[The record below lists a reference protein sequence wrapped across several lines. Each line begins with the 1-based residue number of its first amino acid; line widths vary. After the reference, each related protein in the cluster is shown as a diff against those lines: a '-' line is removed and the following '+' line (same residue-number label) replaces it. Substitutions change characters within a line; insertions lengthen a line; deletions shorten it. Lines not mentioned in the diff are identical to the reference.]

1 MIAFKDVCFSYRR
14 NTPVLSNLSLQIEPG
29 TVCGLLGRNGVGKS
43 TMLYLTAGLLRPR
56 SGQVLC
62 NGYIPSERK
71 VNFLNDIFIVPEEFD
86 LPPITLD
93 AYVRINSV
101 FYPRFNADLMHSILE
116 IFALQADINLGALS
130 LGQKKKAFLSFAL
143 ACNTSILLLD
153 EPTNGLDITAKR
165 MFRAAISAAM
175 TDDKTIIISTHQVYD
190 VENILDHVVIA
201 DNNRI
206 LLNKSMCEVSER
218 LRFNFTND
226 PRRAQEALY
235 SLQVPAGFSIID
247 YVEDPSQETEVNLE
261 SLFELTQHNPELV
274 QCIFNPTT
282 PPQFKAEGK

>member
-14 NTPVLSNLSLQIEPG
+14 NVPVLSNLSLQIEPG

-62 NGYIPSERK
+62 NGYIPSDRQ

-93 AYVRINSV
+93 EYVRINSV
-101 FYPRFNADLMHSILE
+101 FYPKFNLDLMHSILE
-116 IFALQADINLGALS
+116 IFALPGNINLGALS

-165 MFRAAISAAM
+165 MFRAAITAAM

-206 LLNKSMCEVSER
+206 LLNRPMIDIQTK
-218 LRFNFTND
+218 LRFGYTQD
-226 PRRAQEALY
+226 SEQAKRAL
-235 SLQVPAGFSIID
+235 FSIPMPGGFNV
-247 YVEDPSQETEVNLE
+247 VEFLDDPDRETEVNLE
-261 SLFELTQHNPELV
+261 TLFELTNSNPDLINQLFVE
-274 QCIFNPTT
+274 
-282 PPQFKAEGK
+282 KS

>member
-14 NTPVLSNLSLQIEPG
+14 NIPVLSNLSLQIEPG
-29 TVCGLLGRNGVGKS
+29 TICGLLGRNGVGKS

-62 NGYIPSERK
+62 NGYIPSDRQ

-93 AYVRINSV
+93 EYVRINSV
-101 FYPRFNADLMHSILE
+101 FYPKFNLDLMHSILE
-116 IFALQADINLGALS
+116 IFALPGNINLGALS

-165 MFRAAISAAM
+165 MFRAAITAAM

-206 LLNKSMCEVSER
+206 LLNRPMIDIQTK
-218 LRFNFTND
+218 LRFGYTQD
-226 PRRAQEALY
+226 PEQAKRAL
-235 SLQVPAGFSIID
+235 FSIPMPGGFNV
-247 YVEDPSQETEVNLE
+247 VEFLDDPDRETEVNLE
-261 SLFELTQHNPELV
+261 TLFELTNSNPDLINQLFVE
-274 QCIFNPTT
+274 
-282 PPQFKAEGK
+282 KS

>member
-14 NTPVLSNLSLQIEPG
+14 NVPVLSNLSLQIEPG

-62 NGYIPSERK
+62 NGYIPSDRQ

-93 AYVRINSV
+93 EYVRINSV
-101 FYPRFNADLMHSILE
+101 FYPKFNLDLMHSILE
-116 IFALQADINLGALS
+116 IFALPGNINLGALS

-165 MFRAAISAAM
+165 MFRAAITAAM
-175 TDDKTIIISTHQVYD
+175 TDDKTIVISTHQVYD

-206 LLNKSMCEVSER
+206 LLNRPMIDIQTK
-218 LRFNFTND
+218 LRFGYTQD
-226 PRRAQEALY
+226 PEQAKRAL
-235 SLQVPAGFSIID
+235 FSIPMPGGFNV
-247 YVEDPSQETEVNLE
+247 VEFLDDPDRETEVNLE
-261 SLFELTQHNPELV
+261 TLFELTNSNPDLINQLFVE
-274 QCIFNPTT
+274 
-282 PPQFKAEGK
+282 KS

>member
-14 NTPVLSNLSLQIEPG
+14 NIPVLSNLSLQIEPG

-62 NGYIPSERK
+62 NGYIPSDRQ

-93 AYVRINSV
+93 EYVRINSV
-101 FYPRFNADLMHSILE
+101 FYPKFNLDLMHSILE
-116 IFALQADINLGALS
+116 IFALPGNINLGALS

-165 MFRAAISAAM
+165 MFRAAITAAM

-206 LLNKSMCEVSER
+206 LLNRPMIDIQTK
-218 LRFNFTND
+218 LRFGYTQD
-226 PRRAQEALY
+226 PKQAKRAL
-235 SLQVPAGFSIID
+235 FSIPMPGGFNV
-247 YVEDPSQETEVNLE
+247 VEFLDDPDRETEVNLE
-261 SLFELTQHNPELV
+261 TLFELTNSNPDLINQLFVE
-274 QCIFNPTT
+274 
-282 PPQFKAEGK
+282 KS

>member
-14 NTPVLSNLSLQIEPG
+14 NVPVLSNLSLQIEPG

-62 NGYIPSERK
+62 NGYIPSDRQ

-86 LPPITLD
+86 LPPISLD
-93 AYVRINSV
+93 EYVRINSV
-101 FYPRFNADLMHSILE
+101 FYPKFNMDLMHSILE
-116 IFALQADINLGALS
+116 IFALPGNINLGALS

-206 LLNKSMCEVSER
+206 LLNQPMIGIQTK
-218 LRFNFTND
+218 LRFGYTQD
-226 PRRAQEALY
+226 PEQAKRAL
-235 SLQVPAGFSIID
+235 FSIPMPGGFNV
-247 YVEDPSQETEVNLE
+247 VEFLDDPDRETEVNLE
-261 SLFELTQHNPELV
+261 TLFELTNSNPELINQLFV
-274 QCIFNPTT
+274 
-282 PPQFKAEGK
+282 ERS

>member
-14 NTPVLSNLSLQIEPG
+14 NVPVLSDLSLQIEPG

-62 NGYIPSERK
+62 NGYIPSDRQ

-93 AYVRINSV
+93 EYVRINSV
-101 FYPRFNADLMHSILE
+101 FYPKFNLDLMHSILE
-116 IFALQADINLGALS
+116 IFALPGNINLGALS

-165 MFRAAISAAM
+165 MFRAAITAAM

-206 LLNKSMCEVSER
+206 LLNRPMIDIQTK
-218 LRFNFTND
+218 LRFGYTQD
-226 PRRAQEALY
+226 PELAKRAL
-235 SLQVPAGFSIID
+235 FSIPMPGGFNV
-247 YVEDPSQETEVNLE
+247 VEFLDDPDRETEVNLE
-261 SLFELTQHNPELV
+261 TLFELTNSNPDLINQLFVE
-274 QCIFNPTT
+274 
-282 PPQFKAEGK
+282 KS

>member
-14 NTPVLSNLSLQIEPG
+14 NVPVLSNLSLQIEPG

-62 NGYIPSERK
+62 NGYIPSDRQ

-93 AYVRINSV
+93 EYVRINSV
-101 FYPRFNADLMHSILE
+101 FYPKFNLDLMHSILE
-116 IFALQADINLGALS
+116 IFALPGNINLGALS

-165 MFRAAISAAM
+165 MFRAAITAAM

-206 LLNKSMCEVSER
+206 LLNRPMIDIQTK
-218 LRFNFTND
+218 LRFGYTQD
-226 PRRAQEALY
+226 PEQAKRAL
-235 SLQVPAGFSIID
+235 FSIPMPGGFNV
-247 YVEDPSQETEVNLE
+247 VEFLDDPDRETEVNLE
-261 SLFELTQHNPELV
+261 TLFELTNSNPDLINQLFVE
-274 QCIFNPTT
+274 
-282 PPQFKAEGK
+282 KS

>member
-14 NTPVLSNLSLQIEPG
+14 NVPVLSNLSLQIEPG

-62 NGYIPSERK
+62 NGYIPSDRQ

-86 LPPITLD
+86 LPHITLD
-93 AYVRINSV
+93 EYVRINSV
-101 FYPRFNADLMHSILE
+101 FYPKFNLDLMHSILE
-116 IFALQADINLGALS
+116 IFALPADINLGALS

-165 MFRAAISAAM
+165 MFRAAITAAM

-206 LLNKSMCEVSER
+206 LLNQPMIGIQTK
-218 LRFNFTND
+218 LRFGYTQD
-226 PRRAQEALY
+226 PEQAKRAL
-235 SLQVPAGFSIID
+235 FSIPMPGGFNV
-247 YVEDPSQETEVNLE
+247 VEFLDNPDRETEVNLE
-261 SLFELTQHNPELV
+261 TLFELTNSNPELINQLFV
-274 QCIFNPTT
+274 
-282 PPQFKAEGK
+282 ERS

>member
-14 NTPVLSNLSLQIEPG
+14 NIPVLSNLSLQIEPG

-62 NGYIPSERK
+62 NGYIPSDRQ

-93 AYVRINSV
+93 EYVRINSV
-101 FYPRFNADLMHSILE
+101 FYPKFNLDLMHSILE
-116 IFALQADINLGALS
+116 IFALPGNINLGALS

-165 MFRAAISAAM
+165 MFRAAITAAM

-206 LLNKSMCEVSER
+206 LLNRPMIDIQTK
-218 LRFNFTND
+218 LRFGYTQD
-226 PRRAQEALY
+226 PEQAKRAL
-235 SLQVPAGFSIID
+235 FSIPQPGGFNV
-247 YVEDPSQETEVNLE
+247 VEFLDDPDRETEVNLE
-261 SLFELTQHNPELV
+261 TLFELTNSNPDLINQLFVE
-274 QCIFNPTT
+274 
-282 PPQFKAEGK
+282 KS

>member
-1 MIAFKDVCFSYRR
+1 MIAFNDVCFSYRR
-14 NTPVLSNLSLQIEPG
+14 NIPVLSNLSLQIEPG

-56 SGQVLC
+56 SGQVLR
-62 NGYIPSERK
+62 NGYIPSDRQ

-93 AYVRINSV
+93 EYVRINSV
-101 FYPRFNADLMHSILE
+101 FYPKFNLDLMHSILE
-116 IFALQADINLGALS
+116 IFALPADINLGALS

-165 MFRAAISAAM
+165 MFRAAITAAM

-206 LLNKSMCEVSER
+206 LLNRPMIDIQTK
-218 LRFNFTND
+218 LRFGYTQD
-226 PRRAQEALY
+226 PEQAKRAL
-235 SLQVPAGFSIID
+235 FSIPMPGGFNV
-247 YVEDPSQETEVNLE
+247 VEFLDDPDRETEVNLE
-261 SLFELTQHNPELV
+261 TLFELTNSNPELINQLFV
-274 QCIFNPTT
+274 E
-282 PPQFKAEGK
+282 KS

>member
-14 NTPVLSNLSLQIEPG
+14 NIPVLSNLSLQIEPG

-62 NGYIPSERK
+62 NGYIPSDRQ

-93 AYVRINSV
+93 EYVRINSV
-101 FYPRFNADLMHSILE
+101 FYPKFNLDLMHSILE
-116 IFALQADINLGALS
+116 IFALPGNINLGALS

-165 MFRAAISAAM
+165 MFRAAITAAM

-206 LLNKSMCEVSER
+206 LLNRPMIDIQTK
-218 LRFNFTND
+218 LRFGYTQD
-226 PRRAQEALY
+226 PEQAKRAL
-235 SLQVPAGFSIID
+235 FSIPMPGGFNV
-247 YVEDPSQETEVNLE
+247 VEFLDDPDRETEVNLE
-261 SLFELTQHNPELV
+261 TLFELTNSNPELINQLFV
-274 QCIFNPTT
+274 E
-282 PPQFKAEGK
+282 KS

>member
-14 NTPVLSNLSLQIEPG
+14 NIPVLSNLSLQIEPG

-62 NGYIPSERK
+62 NGYIPSDRQ

-86 LPPITLD
+86 LPPISLD
-93 AYVRINSV
+93 EYVRINSV
-101 FYPRFNADLMHSILE
+101 FYPKFNMDLMHSILE
-116 IFALQADINLGALS
+116 IFALPAEINLGALS

-165 MFRAAISAAM
+165 MFRAAITAAM

-206 LLNKSMCEVSER
+206 LLNRPMIDIQTK
-218 LRFNFTND
+218 LRFGYTQD
-226 PRRAQEALY
+226 PEQAKRAL
-235 SLQVPAGFSIID
+235 FSIPMPGGFNV
-247 YVEDPSQETEVNLE
+247 VEFLDNPDRETEVNLE
-261 SLFELTQHNPELV
+261 TLFELTNSNPELINQLFV
-274 QCIFNPTT
+274 
-282 PPQFKAEGK
+282 ERS

>member
-14 NTPVLSNLSLQIEPG
+14 NVPVLSNLSLQIESG

-56 SGQVLC
+56 SGQVHC

-86 LPPITLD
+86 LPPITLEE
-93 AYVRINSV
+93 YVRINSM

-206 LLNKSMCEVSER
+206 LLNQPMIGIQMK
-218 LRFNFTND
+218 LRFDYTHD
-226 PRRAQEALY
+226 PEQAKRAL
-235 SLQVPAGFSIID
+235 FSIPQPGGFNV
-247 YVEDPSQETEVNLE
+247 VEFLDNPERETEVNLE
-261 SLFELTQHNPELV
+261 TLFELTNSNPDLV
-274 QCIFNPTT
+274 NQLFVE
-282 PPQFKAEGK
+282 KS

>member
-14 NTPVLSNLSLQIEPG
+14 NVPVLSNLTLQIEPG

-62 NGYIPSERK
+62 NGYIPSDRQ

-93 AYVRINSV
+93 EYVRINSV
-101 FYPRFNADLMHSILE
+101 FYPKFNLDLMHSILE
-116 IFALQADINLGALS
+116 IFALPGNINLGALS

-165 MFRAAISAAM
+165 MFRAAITTAM

-206 LLNKSMCEVSER
+206 LLNRPMIDIQTK
-218 LRFNFTND
+218 LRFGYTQD
-226 PRRAQEALY
+226 PEQAKRAL
-235 SLQVPAGFSIID
+235 FSIPMPGGFNV
-247 YVEDPSQETEVNLE
+247 VEFLDDPDRETEVNLE
-261 SLFELTQHNPELV
+261 TLFELTNSNPDLINQLFVE
-274 QCIFNPTT
+274 
-282 PPQFKAEGK
+282 KS

>member
-14 NTPVLSNLSLQIEPG
+14 NVPVLSNLSLQVEPG
-29 TVCGLLGRNGVGKS
+29 TICGLLGRNGVGKS

-62 NGYIPSERK
+62 NGYIPSDRQ

-93 AYVRINSV
+93 EYVRINSV
-101 FYPRFNADLMHSILE
+101 FYPKFNLDLMHSILE
-116 IFALQADINLGALS
+116 IFALPGNINLGALS

-165 MFRAAISAAM
+165 MFRAAITAAM

-206 LLNKSMCEVSER
+206 LLNRPMIDIQTK
-218 LRFNFTND
+218 LRFGYTQD
-226 PRRAQEALY
+226 PEQAKRAL
-235 SLQVPAGFSIID
+235 FSIPMPGGFNV
-247 YVEDPSQETEVNLE
+247 VEFLDDPDRETEVNLE
-261 SLFELTQHNPELV
+261 TLFELTNSNPDLINQLFVE
-274 QCIFNPTT
+274 
-282 PPQFKAEGK
+282 KS

>member
-14 NTPVLSNLSLQIEPG
+14 NVPVLSNLSLQIEPG

-62 NGYIPSERK
+62 NGYIPSDRQ

-86 LPPITLD
+86 LPHITLD
-93 AYVRINSV
+93 EYVRINSV
-101 FYPRFNADLMHSILE
+101 FYPKFNLDLMHSILD
-116 IFALQADINLGALS
+116 IFALPGNINLGALS

-165 MFRAAISAAM
+165 MFRAAITAAM

-206 LLNKSMCEVSER
+206 LLNRPMIDIQTK
-218 LRFNFTND
+218 LRFGYTQD
-226 PRRAQEALY
+226 PEQAKRAL
-235 SLQVPAGFSIID
+235 FSIPMPGGFNV
-247 YVEDPSQETEVNLE
+247 VEFLDDPDRETEVNLE
-261 SLFELTQHNPELV
+261 TLF
-274 QCIFNPTT
+274 
-282 PPQFKAEGK
+282 

>member
-14 NTPVLSNLSLQIEPG
+14 NIPVLSNLSLQIEPG

-62 NGYIPSERK
+62 NGYIPSDRQ

-93 AYVRINSV
+93 EYVRINSV
-101 FYPRFNADLMHSILE
+101 FYPKFNLDLMHSILE
-116 IFALQADINLGALS
+116 IFALRGNINLGALS

-165 MFRAAISAAM
+165 MFRAAITAAM

-206 LLNKSMCEVSER
+206 LLNRPMIDIQTK
-218 LRFNFTND
+218 LRFGYTQD
-226 PRRAQEALY
+226 PEQAKRAL
-235 SLQVPAGFSIID
+235 FSIPMPGGFNV
-247 YVEDPSQETEVNLE
+247 VEFLDDPDRETEVNLE
-261 SLFELTQHNPELV
+261 TLFELTNSNPDLINQLFVE
-274 QCIFNPTT
+274 
-282 PPQFKAEGK
+282 KS

>member
-1 MIAFKDVCFSYRR
+1 MIVFKDVCFSYRR
-14 NTPVLSNLSLQIEPG
+14 NVPVLSNLSLQIEPG

-62 NGYIPSERK
+62 NGYIPSDRQ

-93 AYVRINSV
+93 EYVRINSV
-101 FYPRFNADLMHSILE
+101 FYPKFNLDLMHSILE
-116 IFALQADINLGALS
+116 IFALPGNINLGALS

-165 MFRAAISAAM
+165 MFRAAITAAM

-206 LLNKSMCEVSER
+206 LLNQPMIGIQMK
-218 LRFNFTND
+218 LRFDYTHD
-226 PRRAQEALY
+226 PEQAKRAL
-235 SLQVPAGFSIID
+235 FSIPQPGGFNV
-247 YVEDPSQETEVNLE
+247 VEFLDNPDRETEVNLE
-261 SLFELTQHNPELV
+261 TLFELTNSNPELIN
-274 QCIFNPTT
+274 QLFIE
-282 PPQFKAEGK
+282 KS

>member
-14 NTPVLSNLSLQIEPG
+14 NIPVLSNLSLQIEPG

-62 NGYIPSERK
+62 NGYIPSDRQ

-86 LPPITLD
+86 LPPISLD
-93 AYVRINSV
+93 EYVRINSV
-101 FYPRFNADLMHSILE
+101 FYPKFNIDLMHSILE
-116 IFALQADINLGALS
+116 IFALPADINLGALS

-165 MFRAAISAAM
+165 MFRAAITAAM

-206 LLNKSMCEVSER
+206 LLNRPMIDIQTK
-218 LRFNFTND
+218 LRFGYTQD
-226 PRRAQEALY
+226 PEQAKRAL
-235 SLQVPAGFSIID
+235 FSIPMPGGFNV
-247 YVEDPSQETEVNLE
+247 VEFLDNPDRETEVNLE
-261 SLFELTQHNPELV
+261 TLFELTNSNPDLINQLFVE
-274 QCIFNPTT
+274 
-282 PPQFKAEGK
+282 KS

>member
-14 NTPVLSNLSLQIEPG
+14 NIPVLSNLSLQIEPG

-62 NGYIPSERK
+62 NGYIPSDRQ

-93 AYVRINSV
+93 EYVRINSV
-101 FYPRFNADLMHSILE
+101 FYSKFNLDLMHSILE
-116 IFALQADINLGALS
+116 IFALPGNINLGALS

-165 MFRAAISAAM
+165 MFRAAITAAM

-206 LLNKSMCEVSER
+206 LLNRPMIDIQTK
-218 LRFNFTND
+218 LRFGYTQD
-226 PRRAQEALY
+226 PEQAKRAL
-235 SLQVPAGFSIID
+235 FSIPMPGGFNV
-247 YVEDPSQETEVNLE
+247 VEFLDNPDRETEVNLE
-261 SLFELTQHNPELV
+261 TLFELTNSNPDLINQLFVE
-274 QCIFNPTT
+274 
-282 PPQFKAEGK
+282 KS

>member
-1 MIAFKDVCFSYRR
+1 M
-14 NTPVLSNLSLQIEPG
+14 LSNLSLQIEPG

-206 LLNKSMCEVSER
+206 LLNQPMIGIQMK
-218 LRFNFTND
+218 LRFDYTHD
-226 PRRAQEALY
+226 PEQAKRAL
-235 SLQVPAGFSIID
+235 FSIPQPGGFNV
-247 YVEDPSQETEVNLE
+247 VEFLDNPERETEVNLE
-261 SLFELTQHNPELV
+261 TLFELTNSNPDLV
-274 QCIFNPTT
+274 NQLFVE
-282 PPQFKAEGK
+282 KS

>member
-14 NTPVLSNLSLQIEPG
+14 NVPVLSNLSLQIEPG
-29 TVCGLLGRNGVGKS
+29 TICGLLGRNGVGKS

-62 NGYIPSERK
+62 NGYIPSDRQ

-93 AYVRINSV
+93 EYVRINSV
-101 FYPRFNADLMHSILE
+101 FYPKFNLDLMHSILE
-116 IFALQADINLGALS
+116 IFALPGNINLGALS

-165 MFRAAISAAM
+165 MFRAAITAAM

-206 LLNKSMCEVSER
+206 LLNRPMIDIQTK
-218 LRFNFTND
+218 LRFGYTQD
-226 PRRAQEALY
+226 PEQAKRAL
-235 SLQVPAGFSIID
+235 FSIPMPGGFNV
-247 YVEDPSQETEVNLE
+247 VEFLDDPDRETEVNLE
-261 SLFELTQHNPELV
+261 TLFELTNSNPDLINQLFVE
-274 QCIFNPTT
+274 
-282 PPQFKAEGK
+282 KS

>member
-14 NTPVLSNLSLQIEPG
+14 NVPVLSNLSLQIEPG

-62 NGYIPSERK
+62 NGYIPSDRQ

-93 AYVRINSV
+93 EYVRINSV
-101 FYPRFNADLMHSILE
+101 FYPKFNLDLMHSILE
-116 IFALQADINLGALS
+116 IFALPGNINLGALS

-206 LLNKSMCEVSER
+206 LLNQPMIGIQMK
-218 LRFNFTND
+218 LRFDYTHD
-226 PRRAQEALY
+226 PEQAKRAL
-235 SLQVPAGFSIID
+235 FSIPQPGGFNV
-247 YVEDPSQETEVNLE
+247 VEFLDDPDRETEVNLE
-261 SLFELTQHNPELV
+261 TLFELTNSNPELINQLFV
-274 QCIFNPTT
+274 
-282 PPQFKAEGK
+282 ERS

>member
-14 NTPVLSNLSLQIEPG
+14 NIPVLSNLSLQIEPG

-62 NGYIPSERK
+62 NGYIPSDRQ

-93 AYVRINSV
+93 EYVRINSV
-101 FYPRFNADLMHSILE
+101 FYPKFNLDLMHSILE
-116 IFALQADINLGALS
+116 IFALPGNINLGALS

-165 MFRAAISAAM
+165 MFRAAITAAM

-190 VENILDHVVIA
+190 VENILDNVVIA

-206 LLNKSMCEVSER
+206 LLNRPMIDIQTK
-218 LRFNFTND
+218 LRFGYTQD
-226 PRRAQEALY
+226 PEQAKRAL
-235 SLQVPAGFSIID
+235 FSIPMPGGFNV
-247 YVEDPSQETEVNLE
+247 VEFLDDPDRETEVNLE
-261 SLFELTQHNPELV
+261 TLFELTNSNPDLINQLFVE
-274 QCIFNPTT
+274 
-282 PPQFKAEGK
+282 KS

>member
-14 NTPVLSNLSLQIEPG
+14 NVPVLSNLSLQKEPG

-62 NGYIPSERK
+62 NGYIPSDRQ

-86 LPPITLD
+86 LPP
-93 AYVRINSV
+93 
-101 FYPRFNADLMHSILE
+101 DLMHSILE
-116 IFALQADINLGALS
+116 IFALPGNINLGALS

-165 MFRAAISAAM
+165 MFRAAITAAM

-206 LLNKSMCEVSER
+206 LLNRPMIDIQTK
-218 LRFNFTND
+218 LRFGYTQD
-226 PRRAQEALY
+226 PELAKRAL
-235 SLQVPAGFSIID
+235 FSIPMPGGFNV
-247 YVEDPSQETEVNLE
+247 VEFLDDPDRETEVNLE
-261 SLFELTQHNPELV
+261 TLFELTNSNPDLINQLFVE
-274 QCIFNPTT
+274 
-282 PPQFKAEGK
+282 KS

>member
-1 MIAFKDVCFSYRR
+1 MFFIPPQYS
-14 NTPVLSNLSLQIEPG
+14 VLSNLSLQIEPG

-56 SGQVLC
+56 AGQVLC
-62 NGYIPSERK
+62 NGYIPSDRQ

-86 LPPITLD
+86 LPPISLNE
-93 AYVRINSV
+93 YVRINSV
-101 FYPRFNADLMHSILE
+101 FYPKFNMDLMHSILE
-116 IFALQADINLGALS
+116 IFALPADINLGALS

-165 MFRAAISAAM
+165 MFRAAITAAM

-206 LLNKSMCEVSER
+206 LLNRPMIDIQTK
-218 LRFNFTND
+218 LRFGYTQD
-226 PRRAQEALY
+226 PEQAKRAL
-235 SLQVPAGFSIID
+235 FSIPMPGGFNV
-247 YVEDPSQETEVNLE
+247 VEFLDDPDRETEVNLE
-261 SLFELTQHNPELV
+261 TLFELTNSNPELINQLFV
-274 QCIFNPTT
+274 
-282 PPQFKAEGK
+282 ERS

>member
-206 LLNKSMCEVSER
+206 LLNQPMIGIQMK
-218 LRFNFTND
+218 LRFDYTHD
-226 PRRAQEALY
+226 PEQAKRAL
-235 SLQVPAGFSIID
+235 FSIPQPGGFKV
-247 YVEDPSQETEVNLE
+247 VEFLDNPERETEVNLE
-261 SLFELTQHNPELV
+261 TLFELTNSNPDLV
-274 QCIFNPTT
+274 NQLFVE
-282 PPQFKAEGK
+282 KS

>member
-14 NTPVLSNLSLQIEPG
+14 NVPVLSNLTLQIEPG

-62 NGYIPSERK
+62 NGYIPSDRQ

-93 AYVRINSV
+93 EYVRINSV
-101 FYPRFNADLMHSILE
+101 FYPKFNLDLMHSILE
-116 IFALQADINLGALS
+116 IFALPGNINLGALS

-165 MFRAAISAAM
+165 MFRAAITAAM

-206 LLNKSMCEVSER
+206 LLNRPMIDIQTK
-218 LRFNFTND
+218 LRFGYTQD
-226 PRRAQEALY
+226 PEQAKRAL
-235 SLQVPAGFSIID
+235 FSIPMPGGFNV
-247 YVEDPSQETEVNLE
+247 VEFLDNPDRETEVNLE
-261 SLFELTQHNPELV
+261 TLFELTNSNPDLINQLFVE
-274 QCIFNPTT
+274 
-282 PPQFKAEGK
+282 KS

>member
-14 NTPVLSNLSLQIEPG
+14 NIPVLSNLSLQIEPG

-62 NGYIPSERK
+62 NGYIPSDRQ

-86 LPPITLD
+86 LPPISLD
-93 AYVRINSV
+93 EYVRINSV
-101 FYPRFNADLMHSILE
+101 FYPKFNMDLMHSILE
-116 IFALQADINLGALS
+116 IFALPADINLGALS

-206 LLNKSMCEVSER
+206 LLNRPMIDIQTK
-218 LRFNFTND
+218 LRFGYTQD
-226 PRRAQEALY
+226 PEQAKRALFAI
-235 SLQVPAGFSIID
+235 PMPGGFNV
-247 YVEDPSQETEVNLE
+247 VEFLDDPDRETEVNLE
-261 SLFELTQHNPELV
+261 TLFELTNSNPDLINQLFVE
-274 QCIFNPTT
+274 
-282 PPQFKAEGK
+282 KS

>member
-1 MIAFKDVCFSYRR
+1 MIAFNDVCFSYRR
-14 NTPVLSNLSLQIEPG
+14 NIPVLSNLSLQIEPG

-62 NGYIPSERK
+62 NGYIPSDRQ

-86 LPPITLD
+86 LPHITLD
-93 AYVRINSV
+93 EYVRINSV
-101 FYPRFNADLMHSILE
+101 FYPKFNLDLMHSILD
-116 IFALQADINLGALS
+116 IFALPGNINLGALS

-165 MFRAAISAAM
+165 MFRAAITAAM

-206 LLNKSMCEVSER
+206 LLNRPMIDIQTK
-218 LRFNFTND
+218 LRFGYTQD
-226 PRRAQEALY
+226 PEQAKRAL
-235 SLQVPAGFSIID
+235 FSIPMPGGFNV
-247 YVEDPSQETEVNLE
+247 VEFLDDPDRETEVNLE
-261 SLFELTQHNPELV
+261 TLFELTNSNPELINQLFV
-274 QCIFNPTT
+274 
-282 PPQFKAEGK
+282 ERS

>member
-14 NTPVLSNLSLQIEPG
+14 NVPVLSNLSLQIEPG

-62 NGYIPSERK
+62 NGYIPSDRQ

-86 LPPITLD
+86 LPHITLD
-93 AYVRINSV
+93 EYVRINSV
-101 FYPRFNADLMHSILE
+101 FYPKFNLDLMHSILE
-116 IFALQADINLGALS
+116 IFALPGNINLGALS

-165 MFRAAISAAM
+165 MFRAAITAAM

-206 LLNKSMCEVSER
+206 LLNRPMIDIQTK
-218 LRFNFTND
+218 LRFGYTQD
-226 PRRAQEALY
+226 PEQAKRAL
-235 SLQVPAGFSIID
+235 FSIPMPGGFNV
-247 YVEDPSQETEVNLE
+247 VEFLDDPDRETEVNLE
-261 SLFELTQHNPELV
+261 TLFELTNSNPELINQLFV
-274 QCIFNPTT
+274 
-282 PPQFKAEGK
+282 ERS

>member
-14 NTPVLSNLSLQIEPG
+14 NIPVLSNLSLQIEPG

-62 NGYIPSERK
+62 NGYIPSDRQ

-86 LPPITLD
+86 LPPISLD
-93 AYVRINSV
+93 EYVRINSV
-101 FYPRFNADLMHSILE
+101 FYPKFNADLMRSILE
-116 IFALQADINLGALS
+116 IFALPADINLGALS

-206 LLNKSMCEVSER
+206 LLNQPMIGIQMK
-218 LRFNFTND
+218 LRFDYTHD
-226 PRRAQEALY
+226 PEQAKRAL
-235 SLQVPAGFSIID
+235 FSIPQPGGFNV
-247 YVEDPSQETEVNLE
+247 VEFLDNPERETEVNLE
-261 SLFELTQHNPELV
+261 TLFELTNSNPELINQLFV
-274 QCIFNPTT
+274 
-282 PPQFKAEGK
+282 ERS

>member
-14 NTPVLSNLSLQIEPG
+14 NVPVLSNLSLQIEPG

-62 NGYIPSERK
+62 NGYIPSDRQ

-93 AYVRINSV
+93 EYVRINSV
-101 FYPRFNADLMHSILE
+101 FYPKFNLDLMHSILD
-116 IFALQADINLGALS
+116 IFALPGNINLGALS

-165 MFRAAISAAM
+165 MFRAAITAAM

-206 LLNKSMCEVSER
+206 LLNRPMIDIQTK
-218 LRFNFTND
+218 LRFGYTQD
-226 PRRAQEALY
+226 PEQAKRAL
-235 SLQVPAGFSIID
+235 FSIPMPGGFNV
-247 YVEDPSQETEVNLE
+247 VEFLDDPDRETEVNLE
-261 SLFELTQHNPELV
+261 TLFELTNSNPDLINQLFVE
-274 QCIFNPTT
+274 
-282 PPQFKAEGK
+282 KS

>member
-14 NTPVLSNLSLQIEPG
+14 NVPVLSNLSLQIEPG

-62 NGYIPSERK
+62 NGYIPSDRQ

-93 AYVRINSV
+93 EYVRINSV
-101 FYPRFNADLMHSILE
+101 FYPKFNLDLMHSILE
-116 IFALQADINLGALS
+116 IFALPGNINLGALS

-165 MFRAAISAAM
+165 MFRAAITAAM

-206 LLNKSMCEVSER
+206 LLNRPMIDIQTK
-218 LRFNFTND
+218 LRFGYTQD
-226 PRRAQEALY
+226 PEQAKRAL
-235 SLQVPAGFSIID
+235 FSIPMPGGFNV
-247 YVEDPSQETEVNLE
+247 VEFLDNPDRETEVNLE
-261 SLFELTQHNPELV
+261 TLFELTNSNPELINQLFV
-274 QCIFNPTT
+274 E
-282 PPQFKAEGK
+282 KS

>member
-14 NTPVLSNLSLQIEPG
+14 NVPVLSNLSLQIEPG

-43 TMLYLTAGLLRPR
+43 TMLYLTAGLLCPR
-56 SGQVLC
+56 SGHVLC
-62 NGYIPSERK
+62 NGYIPSDRQ

-93 AYVRINSV
+93 EYVRINSV
-101 FYPRFNADLMHSILE
+101 FYPKFNLDLMHSILE
-116 IFALQADINLGALS
+116 IFALPGNINLGALS

-165 MFRAAISAAM
+165 MFRAAITAAM

-206 LLNKSMCEVSER
+206 LLNRPMIDIQTK
-218 LRFNFTND
+218 LRFGYTQD
-226 PRRAQEALY
+226 PEQAKRAL
-235 SLQVPAGFSIID
+235 FSIPMPGGFNV
-247 YVEDPSQETEVNLE
+247 VEFLDNPDRETEVNLE
-261 SLFELTQHNPELV
+261 TLFELTNSNPELINQLFV
-274 QCIFNPTT
+274 E
-282 PPQFKAEGK
+282 KS

>member
-14 NTPVLSNLSLQIEPG
+14 NIPVLSNLSLQIEPG

-62 NGYIPSERK
+62 NGYIPSDRQ

-86 LPPITLD
+86 LPPIILD
-93 AYVRINSV
+93 EYVRINSV
-101 FYPRFNADLMHSILE
+101 FYPKFNLDLMHSILE
-116 IFALQADINLGALS
+116 IFALPGNINLGALS

-165 MFRAAISAAM
+165 MFRAAITAAM

-206 LLNKSMCEVSER
+206 LLNRPMIDIQTK
-218 LRFNFTND
+218 LRFGYTQD
-226 PRRAQEALY
+226 PEQAKRAL
-235 SLQVPAGFSIID
+235 FSIPMPGGFNV
-247 YVEDPSQETEVNLE
+247 VEFLDDPDRETEVNLE
-261 SLFELTQHNPELV
+261 TLFELTNSNPDLINQLFVERS
-274 QCIFNPTT
+274 
-282 PPQFKAEGK
+282 

>member
-130 LGQKKKAFLSFAL
+130 LGQMKKAFLSFAL

-206 LLNKSMCEVSER
+206 LLNQPMIGIQMK
-218 LRFNFTND
+218 LRFDYTHD
-226 PRRAQEALY
+226 PEQAKRAL
-235 SLQVPAGFSIID
+235 FSIPQPGGFNV
-247 YVEDPSQETEVNLE
+247 VEFLDNPERETEVNLE
-261 SLFELTQHNPELV
+261 TLFELTNSNPDLV
-274 QCIFNPTT
+274 NQLFVE
-282 PPQFKAEGK
+282 KS

>member
-14 NTPVLSNLSLQIEPG
+14 NIPVLSNLSLQIEPG

-62 NGYIPSERK
+62 NGYIPSDRQ

-93 AYVRINSV
+93 EYVRINSV
-101 FYPRFNADLMHSILE
+101 FYPKFNLDLMHSILE
-116 IFALQADINLGALS
+116 IFALPADINLGALS

-165 MFRAAISAAM
+165 MFRAAITAAM

-206 LLNKSMCEVSER
+206 LLNRPMIDIQTK
-218 LRFNFTND
+218 LRFGYTQD
-226 PRRAQEALY
+226 PEQAKRAL
-235 SLQVPAGFSIID
+235 FSIPQPGGFNV
-247 YVEDPSQETEVNLE
+247 VEFLDDPDRETEVNLE
-261 SLFELTQHNPELV
+261 TLFELTNSNPDLINQLFVE
-274 QCIFNPTT
+274 
-282 PPQFKAEGK
+282 KS

>member
-14 NTPVLSNLSLQIEPG
+14 NVPVLSHLSLQIEPG

-56 SGQVLC
+56 AGQVLC
-62 NGYIPSERK
+62 NGYIPSDRQ

-86 LPPITLD
+86 LPPISLNE
-93 AYVRINSV
+93 YVRINSV
-101 FYPRFNADLMHSILE
+101 FYPKFNMDLMHSILE
-116 IFALQADINLGALS
+116 IFALPADINLGALS

-165 MFRAAISAAM
+165 MFRAAITAAM

-206 LLNKSMCEVSER
+206 LLNRPVIDIQTK
-218 LRFNFTND
+218 LRFGYTQD
-226 PRRAQEALY
+226 PEQAKRAL
-235 SLQVPAGFSIID
+235 FSIPMPGGFNV
-247 YVEDPSQETEVNLE
+247 VEFLDDPDRETEVNLE
-261 SLFELTQHNPELV
+261 TLFELTNSNPELINQLFV
-274 QCIFNPTT
+274 E
-282 PPQFKAEGK
+282 KS